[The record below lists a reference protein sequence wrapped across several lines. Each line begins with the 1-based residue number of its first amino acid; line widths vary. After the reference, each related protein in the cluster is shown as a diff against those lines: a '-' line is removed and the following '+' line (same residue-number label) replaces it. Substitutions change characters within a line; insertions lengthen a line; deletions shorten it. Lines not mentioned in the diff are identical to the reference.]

1 MGVASSLP
9 AGANFILFRWWP
21 RVADDANL
29 LLASEI
35 AVAGILLLL
44 FNIGRMAW
52 ENRHRA
58 CVADAAAL
66 VYARQKRGHIE
77 RWRERRILK
86 RLPAA
91 RDACILTLTG
101 FHTFGDPASP
111 LHGALA
117 KAYEIRVMLLNP
129 ASESAQRRV
138 DSLPDGITLRSFAM
152 EIDAS
157 IAYLA
162 NLRALG
168 RKVTVKFYEREP
180 FWKVAVLGDHVWV
193 QYCHGGF
200 EVKHEPEYVFALNR
214 ASPRRGFFV
223 PFYMHFLDQWNDAS
237 HPEFDFDTNE
247 LVYPDAGGGEARRQ
261 AFVGTAALPEAAPL
275 SPPRTAWEYR
285 R

>member
-1 MGVASSLP
+1 VSDPLLSGHGGVQRWPLLRPALTHAFTAVLAMGVASSLP

-29 LLASEI
+29 L
-35 AVAGILLLL
+35 
-44 FNIGRMAW
+44 
-52 ENRHRA
+52 
-58 CVADAAAL
+58 
-66 VYARQKRGHIE
+66 
-77 RWRERRILK
+77 
-86 RLPAA
+86 
-91 RDACILTLTG
+91 
-101 FHTFGDPASP
+101 
-111 LHGALA
+111 
-117 KAYEIRVMLLNP
+117 MLLNP